1 VVLEADRVAV
11 VAGGGD
17 LEQQRLASGAGRG
30 LQLASTFRLLISTS
44 TRRLR
49 AGELV
54 TMRLASS
61 NTIRAWSRVVAAE

>member
-1 VVLEADRVAV
+1 MIAPWTFRPSMV
-11 VAGGGD
+11 
-17 LEQQRLASGAGRG
+17 LASEDSGMKREA
-30 LQLASTFRLLISTS
+30 LAATFRLLISTS
-44 TRRLR
+44 TRRLS

>member
-1 VVLEADRVAV
+1 MV
-11 VAGGGD
+11 
-17 LEQQRLASGAGRG
+17 LASEDSGIKREAVAPT
-30 LQLASTFRLLISTS
+30 LRLLISTS

-49 AGELV
+49 AGELL